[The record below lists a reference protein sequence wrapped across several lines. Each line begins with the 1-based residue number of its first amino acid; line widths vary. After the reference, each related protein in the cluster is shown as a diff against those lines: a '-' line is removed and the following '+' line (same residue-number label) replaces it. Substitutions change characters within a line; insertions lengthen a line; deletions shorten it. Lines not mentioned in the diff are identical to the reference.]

1 MLARREVV
9 DLLGVRGRA
18 QAQLFEESRRLRRAA
33 FGDRVIL
40 RGVTEITNLCRV
52 NCDFCPMRRDNTKVN
67 EIFMLG
73 QDDLVEAGRRV
84 RDAGINVVFFQGG
97 EIPQTTRSVGE
108 AIPHIRRL
116 FDDDVEILLN
126 LGNKSR
132 AEYAYL
138 KDQGATTYILKHE
151 TSDAAL
157 NERMRHESLSE
168 RLRCL
173 SDLVDLGYR
182 VGTGM
187 IVGLPG
193 QSLESIADDI
203 LLARE
208 YGVHMCSASPFVP
221 APGTP
226 LEGQP
231 YGSMDVTLN
240 ALALMRI
247 VSPGWLVPSVSA
259 LEKTREDGQL
269 DGLNAGANVI
279 TINFT
284 DEAHRGQYLIY
295 GRDRF
300 IVRANYARELVARAG
315 LVPSQS
321 VFVGS
326 GKFEPAA
333 YEIDSGRGGDN
344 LSRRASTQTAAA
356 SSRSSFPARPTS

>member
-1 MLARREVV
+1 
-9 DLLGVRGRA
+9 
-18 QAQLFEESRRLRRAA
+18 
-33 FGDRVIL
+33 
-40 RGVTEITNLCRV
+40 
-52 NCDFCPMRRDNTKVN
+52 
-67 EIFMLG
+67 
-73 QDDLVEAGRRV
+73 
-84 RDAGINVVFFQGG
+84 
-97 EIPQTTRSVGE
+97 
-108 AIPHIRRL
+108 
-116 FDDDVEILLN
+116 
-126 LGNKSR
+126 
-132 AEYAYL
+132 
-138 KDQGATTYILKHE
+138 
-151 TSDAAL
+151 
-157 NERMRHESLSE
+157 
-168 RLRCL
+168 
-173 SDLVDLGYR
+173 
-182 VGTGM
+182 M

-193 QSLESIADDI
+193 QSRESFADGI

-269 DGLNAGANVI
+269 DGLNAGADVI

-356 SSRSSFPARPTS
+356 SSRSSFPAPPNSASPRGSRAGPSPLGITTAGTPSRVQRTQNRESPVVSAGGASPSAGGGSMASKPSMNDP